1 MGRGNDTRVE
11 VVMPEALTKI
21 ERRILD
27 YVVDYLRKN
36 TYQPSIREIG
46 KRFGIKSTKTV
57 SEHLQALAEKGYV
70 ERDASRSRGLRLLGV
85 NLAPN
90 VVSVP
95 HFGEVAAGEP
105 EELRKTASDRFELD
119 RRLVG
124 SESAFLLEADGDS
137 MSGIGILDGDLVLV
151 EPVDLGEVADGAIV
165 AARLDGKATIKRLY
179 SNGGD
184 LVLEPAHAD
193 FAPMLVREHDDFALL
208 GRVVGLF
215 RRIENAQP
223 APAAG

>member
-1 MGRGNDTRVE
+1 VE
-11 VVMPEALTKI
+11 VVMRDDLTKI

-27 YVVDYLRKN
+27 YVVDFLRKN

-57 SEHLQALAEKGYV
+57 SEHLQSLADKGYV

-85 NLAPN
+85 DLRSE

-95 HFGEVAAGEP
+95 NLGTVAAGEP
-105 EELRKTASDRFELD
+105 EELRAGVREYFELD
-119 RRLVG
+119 RRLAG
-124 SESAFLLEADGDS
+124 SADAFFLEADGDS
-137 MSGIGILDGDLVLV
+137 MSGVGILDGDLVLV
-151 EPVDLGEVADGAIV
+151 EPEGVEAVEDGAIV
-165 AARLDGKATIKRLY
+165 AARLDGKAAIKRLF

-193 FAPMLVREHDDFALL
+193 YAPILVREHDDFALL
-208 GRVVGLF
+208 GRVVGLY
-215 RRIENAQP
+215 RRIASGQP
-223 APAAG
+223 AVVES